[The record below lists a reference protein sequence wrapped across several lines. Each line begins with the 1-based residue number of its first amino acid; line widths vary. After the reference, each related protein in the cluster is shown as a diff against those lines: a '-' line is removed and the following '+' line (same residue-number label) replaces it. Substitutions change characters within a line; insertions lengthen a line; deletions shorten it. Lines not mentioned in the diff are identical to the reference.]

1 MSKARIFRQIIESA
15 KPPESGLDL
24 WLEPNGTSFWL
35 NAFKRERQEWVSLG
49 TKAYWGDIINMPDYI
64 KTDEAFKTYVN
75 KLIENAGIAD
85 SVAFKYDGTVEQITA
100 LAKTLSREVDGEE
113 VTLPSVDAALERI
126 IAKVWFQK
134 MVASL
139 SGMSDN
145 VYIGE
150 AVSDKTLQYSVTNFS
165 GGEDSYIRVSGNDS
179 LMSLTPSGDLEAESG
194 SITLAGF
201 TPTSRKSYKVTLEVS
216 CEDSDGVAGGQKQSP
231 SCSLNAYWPVWAWKS
246 EDAATEA
253 PSTLTGKKMLMSTTF
268 TFSFEN
274 GNYYYYLLLPV
285 ELSNATQANTGDWK
299 DKFSVVNDSAYTICN
314 RKYKLYRTTEKQ
326 NNTSAAA
333 SVTVTVKAID

>member
-1 MSKARIFRQIIESA
+1 MSKSRIFRQVIESA

-24 WLEPNGTSFWL
+24 WLEPNDKSFWL

-49 TKAYWGDIINMPDYI
+49 SKAYWDDIIDMPDYI
-64 KTDEAFKTYVN
+64 KTEEAFNTYI
-75 KLIENAGIAD
+75 KKFIADAGIAD
-85 SVAFKYDGTVEQITA
+85 SVAFNYDGTVEQITA
-100 LAKTLSREVDGEE
+100 LAKTLEREVDGAKM
-113 VTLPSVDAALERI
+113 TLPSVDATLERI

-139 SGMSDN
+139 SGLSGN

-150 AVSDKTLQYSVTNFS
+150 AVTDKTLKYSVANFS
-165 GGEDSYIRVSGNDS
+165 GGEGSYIRVSGNDS
-179 LMSLTPSGDLEAESG
+179 LMTLTPSGDLEAESG
-194 SITLAGF
+194 DIALSGF

-231 SCSLNAYWPVWAWKS
+231 SCSLNAYWPIWAWKS
-246 EDAATEA
+246 ETAMTEA
-253 PSTLTGKKMLMSTTF
+253 PADKTGKSILMSTSF
-268 TFSFEN
+268 TFSFEK

-285 ELSNATQANTGDWK
+285 DLSNATQANTGDWK
-299 DKFSVVNDSAYTICN
+299 DKFSVVNESALTICG

-333 SVTVTVKAID
+333 NVTVTVKAID